1 MNEFWYR
8 IRRGAMYT
16 ASLLPFKVLY
26 AISDLIYF
34 IAYHI
39 IRYRR
44 RVVAKNL
51 RNSFPEKGADELR
64 AIEKR
69 FYHSFCDSVVEMFKL
84 LSISREEL
92 MRRMSFS
99 GTEEIE
105 KSLETHPQS
114 FIYLGHFC
122 NWEWISSMPLWFSPG
137 RHCAQLYH
145 PMHSP
150 ERVSVRKTYARPKP
164 CAACLPCARKTRKS
178 LWDSFPTRHR
188 AG

>member
-69 FYHSFCDSVVEMFKL
+69 FYHSFCDRW
-84 LSISREEL
+84 SR
-92 MRRMSFS
+92 
-99 GTEEIE
+99 
-105 KSLETHPQS
+105 
-114 FIYLGHFC
+114 C
-122 NWEWISSMPLWFSPG
+122 SSCFPFHARNSCDACRSAG
-137 RHCAQLYH
+137 R
-145 PMHSP
+145 
-150 ERVSVRKTYARPKP
+150 KK
-164 CAACLPCARKTRKS
+164 
-178 LWDSFPTRHR
+178 
-188 AG
+188 

>member
-51 RNSFPEKGADELR
+51 RNSFPEKGADELMCLAAYLAGNEQAR
-64 AIEKR
+64 AE
-69 FYHSFCDSVVEMFKL
+69 
-84 LSISREEL
+84 
-92 MRRMSFS
+92 
-99 GTEEIE
+99 
-105 KSLETHPQS
+105 
-114 FIYLGHFC
+114 
-122 NWEWISSMPLWFSPG
+122 
-137 RHCAQLYH
+137 AQQK
-145 PMHSP
+145 
-150 ERVSVRKTYARPKP
+150 EGKKA
-164 CAACLPCARKTRKS
+164 
-178 LWDSFPTRHR
+178 
-188 AG
+188 

>member
-69 FYHSFCDSVVEMFKL
+69 FYHSFCD
-84 LSISREEL
+84 
-92 MRRMSFS
+92 
-99 GTEEIE
+99 
-105 KSLETHPQS
+105 
-114 FIYLGHFC
+114 
-122 NWEWISSMPLWFSPG
+122 
-137 RHCAQLYH
+137 
-145 PMHSP
+145 
-150 ERVSVRKTYARPKP
+150 
-164 CAACLPCARKTRKS
+164 
-178 LWDSFPTRHR
+178 
-188 AG
+188 

>member
-99 GTEEIE
+99 DFLNAVVVQPRKALRTA
-105 KSLETHPQS
+105 LPPH
-114 FIYLGHFC
+114 
-122 NWEWISSMPLWFSPG
+122 
-137 RHCAQLYH
+137 AQPVLQ
-145 PMHSP
+145 P
-150 ERVSVRKTYARPKP
+150 
-164 CAACLPCARKTRKS
+164 
-178 LWDSFPTRHR
+178 SFP
-188 AG
+188 